1 MIPFENIAII
11 GSGNVACTYAKV
23 LKNNGVGLKY
33 ILIRNQ
39 NKIKEIK
46 TKNKCLILGTECP
59 YSFEEHPETNPLFD
73 VELISDY
80 EKLYLCDLIIIAV
93 NDDAI
98 GEVASKLPNY
108 KGVLVHTS
116 GTQDSAI
123 LQCADNYGVIYPL
136 QTLSKDYPV
145 DFKSVPVLIN
155 ASSREVR
162 VKLRCLAEMMSDMV
176 FDCSDEDRRYIHM
189 NAVYVSNFVN
199 VMLQIGNKLLEEKS
213 FDISILESLVKETVN
228 KAFRM
233 GAEKA
238 LTGPARRGD
247 METINK
253 HLQLLDNNREERE
266 IYQLLTNYILN
277 KYKI

>member
-1 MIPFENIAII
+1 MMIPFENIAII
-11 GSGNVACTYAKV
+11 GSGNVACTYIKV
-23 LKNNGVGLKY
+23 LKDNGMTPKY
-33 ILIRNQ
+33 ILVRNQ
-39 NKIKEIK
+39 NKIKEIE
-46 TKNKCLILGTECP
+46 TKKKSLIIEKMFP
-59 YSFEEHPETNPLFD
+59 YSFDEHPETNPLFE
-73 VELISDY
+73 VELISDH
-80 EKLYLCDLIIIAV
+80 EKLYSCDLIIIAV

-98 GEVASKLPNY
+98 GEVASHLTNY

-123 LQCADNYGVIYPL
+123 LKCSDNYGVVYPL

-155 ASSREVR
+155 ASSHEVR
-162 VKLRCLAEMMSDMV
+162 AKLRCLAEMMSDIV
-176 FDCSDEDRRYIHM
+176 LECSDEDRRYIHM

-213 FDISILESLVKETVN
+213 LDISILEPLVKETIN

-253 HLQLLDNNREERE
+253 HLQLLDNNRDERE

-277 KYKI
+277 KYK